1 MSVGFR
7 IVLWVGGL
15 LAIVGAVI
23 YAVFVDVWVVPA
35 DDPLLTASMAP
46 TLSPGDVLIVSRRSS
61 IDRGYLVRCPDPQAP
76 GRFVVARAIA
86 RYGDR
91 LDLSGEIVSIDH
103 HATPNPR
110 ACDTAQVTVL
120 NPANDEDEVLACSV
134 EEYGEMTYQTL
145 RARGLPEPFQPVVVD
160 PGRWY
165 LVSDDRH
172 VHLDSRDFG
181 TIEGGSAGGCQ
192 HILFRVVGGRGF
204 FDSQSRLSI
213 IW

>member
-1 MSVGFR
+1 MSLGLR
-7 IVLWVGGL
+7 IALWVGGL
-15 LAIVGAVI
+15 LVIVGAVL
-23 YAVFVDVWVVPA
+23 YEVFIDFWVVPG
-35 DDPLLTASMAP
+35 DDPLLTASIAP
-46 TLSPGDVLIVSRRSS
+46 TLSPGDLLVVSRRNT
-61 IDRGYLVRCPDPQAP
+61 IERGYLLRCPDPQAA
-76 GRFVVARAIA
+76 GRYVIARAIA

-91 LDLSGEIVSIDH
+91 LDLGGESVSIDN
-103 HATPNPR
+103 HATPSPR
-110 ACDTAQVTVL
+110 ACDTPQITVH
-120 NPANDEDEVLACSV
+120 NPASDEDVVLDCSV
-134 EEYGEMTYQTL
+134 EEYGEMSYDAL
-145 RARGLPEPFQPVVVD
+145 RARSNPEPFHPVVVD

-204 FDSQSRLSI
+204 FDSQSRLTI